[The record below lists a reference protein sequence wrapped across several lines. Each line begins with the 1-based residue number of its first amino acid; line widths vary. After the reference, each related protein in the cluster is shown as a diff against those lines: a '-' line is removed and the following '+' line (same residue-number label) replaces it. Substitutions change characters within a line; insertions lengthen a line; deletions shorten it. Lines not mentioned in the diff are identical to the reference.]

1 MLLDDLLQ
9 VCADS
14 CSGTAAHWGFWKP
27 GFSFSFSALREVS
40 DMLLGFAGLS
50 SFALLITS
58 YWTFARRRIVPSRQ
72 SVWLLGALLVV
83 CGCSQFAGRVVV
95 IPEAR
100 AAVIGLI
107 TAISCWTAALSL
119 LPLVMQRPAVLPA
132 APPEVDFER
141 EIAERQRA
149 EEALRNSEAETRKL
163 VEADARK
170 NEFLA
175 MLGHELRNPL
185 APIRYAVKIMKQ
197 RGLEDNELCWA
208 RDVVDHQVR
217 QMAELVDELL
227 DISRVTTGKV
237 RLQKEPIDVAT
248 IVAFA
253 VETSRPMIEMLNH
266 RLSIVLPPGPV
277 IVEADSL
284 RMAQVISNLLNN
296 AAKYSKAR
304 GQIRL
309 AVTVEGSEAVFRVRD
324 KGIGIPS
331 EMLAQIFDLFTQV
344 DQSLDHSQGGLGLG
358 LTLVRNLV
366 EMHGGTVSAQ
376 SDGLGRGSEFVV
388 RLPIQPESEVKEER
402 SPRNSG
408 VKPATACA
416 ANKRSRRV
424 LVVDDNVS
432 SAQSL
437 AMILKLDGHD
447 VQVAHDGTVALDA
460 VRRFRPEA
468 VLMDIGLPGMDGYE
482 VAQRLQQEPELR
494 ARILLLAAVTG
505 YAEDEAQQRSR
516 EVGFDHH
523 LVKPVDPEV
532 VLALLASLE
541 WTEDTQDDP
550 MKPTFAEPRRQSV
563 KLFPD

>member
-1 MLLDDLLQ
+1 VLLDALLQ
-9 VCADS
+9 VFAGS
-14 CSGTAAHWGFWKP
+14 CPETGTLWGFWKP
-27 GFSFSFSALREVS
+27 GFSTLQQVS
-40 DMLLGFAGLS
+40 GTLLGLAGLS
-50 SFALLITS
+50 SFALLIKS
-58 YWTFARRRIVPSRQ
+58 YLMFARRRAVPSRQ
-72 SVWLLGALLVV
+72 SVWSLGALLVI
-83 CGCSQFAGRVVV
+83 CGFSQFAGLVVV
-95 IPEAR
+95 MPDER
-100 AAVIGLI
+100 AAVISLI
-107 TAISCWTAALSL
+107 TAISCWAAALFL
-119 LPLVMQRPAVLPA
+119 MPLVVPRPAALQ
-132 APPEVDFER
+132 EVNYER

-197 RGLEDNELCWA
+197 RGSDDRELCWA

-253 VETSRPMIEMLNH
+253 VETSRPMIEILNH

-284 RMAQVISNLLNN
+284 RMAQVLSNLLNN
-296 AAKYSKAR
+296 AAKYSKSR

-366 EMHGGTVSAQ
+366 EMHGGSVSAH

-388 RLPIQPESEVKEER
+388 RIPILTESKAKDER
-402 SPRNSG
+402 APRESG
-408 VKPATACA
+408 VKPALARA
-416 ANKRSRRV
+416 ANVRTRRV

-482 VAQRLQQEPELR
+482 VALRLQQQPELR
-494 ARILLLAAVTG
+494 ESIMLLAAVTG

-541 WTEDTQDDP
+541 WTEQNESDP
-550 MKPTFAEPRRQSV
+550 EKPSFVSVVSNGSRQN
-563 KLFPD
+563 P

>member
-1 MLLDDLLQ
+1 MLLDDLLR
-9 VCADS
+9 VFADS
-14 CSGTAAHWGFWKP
+14 CLMTATLWEFWKP
-27 GFSFSFSALREVS
+27 GFSFSTLQQVS
-40 DMLLGFAGLS
+40 DSLLGLAGLS
-50 SFALLITS
+50 SFALLTTS
-58 YWTFARRRIVPSRQ
+58 YWMFSRRRVIPSRQ

-83 CGCSQFAGRVVV
+83 CGFSQLAGLVVV
-95 IPEAR
+95 IPAAR
-100 AAVIGLI
+100 AAVISLI
-107 TAISCWTAALSL
+107 TAISCWAAALSL
-119 LPLVMQRPAVLPA
+119 MPLVVHWPAILPEA
-132 APPEVDFER
+132 LPKVDYER

-197 RGLEDNELCWA
+197 RGLVDNELCWA

-253 VETSRPMIEMLNH
+253 VETSRPMIEILNH

-284 RMAQVISNLLNN
+284 RMAQAISNLLNN
-296 AAKYSKAR
+296 AAKYSKSR

-324 KGIGIPS
+324 KGIGIPP

-366 EMHGGTVSAQ
+366 EMHGGRVSAH
-376 SDGLGRGSEFVV
+376 SGGLGQGSEFVV
-388 RLPIQPESEVKEER
+388 RLPILPESKATEER
-402 SPRNSG
+402 APRDSG
-408 VKPATACA
+408 VKPALSRA
-416 ANKRSRRV
+416 ANVRSRRV

-468 VLMDIGLPGMDGYE
+468 ILMDIGLPGMDGYE
-482 VAQRLQQEPELR
+482 VALRLQQQPELR
-494 ARILLLAAVTG
+494 KTILLLAAVTG
-505 YAEDEAQQRSR
+505 YAEDEARQRSR

-541 WTEDTQDDP
+541 WTEDIPRDP
-550 MKPTFAEPRRQSV
+550 EKPTPVSVFSSGRRQN
-563 KLFPD
+563 P

>member
-1 MLLDDLLQ
+1 MLLLI
-9 VCADS
+9 C
-14 CSGTAAHWGFWKP
+14 
-27 GFSFSFSALREVS
+27 
-40 DMLLGFAGLS
+40 GFAQ
-50 SFALLITS
+50 ITS
-58 YWTFARRRIVPSRQ
+58 
-72 SVWLLGALLVV
+72 LV
-83 CGCSQFAGRVVV
+83 FV
-95 IPEAR
+95 IPNKW
-100 AAVIGLI
+100 AALSGLI
-107 TAISCWTAALSL
+107 TAISCWSAALIL
-119 LPLVMQRPAVLPA
+119 LLHPARTPVVQ
-132 APPEVDFER
+132 PEVDYER

-149 EEALRNSEAETRKL
+149 EEALRYSEAETRKL

-197 RGLEDNELCWA
+197 RGSDDPELCWA

-217 QMAELVDELL
+217 QMAELVDDLL
-227 DISRVTTGKV
+227 EISRVTTGKV

-253 VETSRPMIEMLNH
+253 IETSRPMIEILNH

-277 IVEADSL
+277 MVEADSL
-284 RMAQVISNLLNN
+284 RMAQVLSNLLNN
-296 AAKYSKAR
+296 AAKYSKSP

-309 AVTVEGSEAVFRVRD
+309 AVAVEGSEAVFRVRD

-358 LTLVRNLV
+358 LTLVRELV
-366 EMHGGTVSAQ
+366 EMHGGTVSAH

-388 RLPIQPESEVKEER
+388 RLPVLPESKAKAVRAPSESSK
-402 SPRNSG
+402 
-408 VKPATACA
+408 KPAVHHA
-416 ANKRSRRV
+416 ANVHSRRV
-424 LVVDDNVS
+424 LVVDDNMS

-447 VQVAHDGTVALDA
+447 VQIAHDGTVALDA
-460 VRRFRPEA
+460 VLRFRPEA
-468 VLMDIGLPGMDGYE
+468 VLMDIGLPGIDGYE
-482 VAQRLQQEPELR
+482 VALRIKQQPELR
-494 ARILLLAAVTG
+494 EGIILMAAVTG
-505 YAEDEAQQRSR
+505 YAEDEARQRSR

-541 WTEDTQDDP
+541 WTDDDHSRRD
-550 MKPTFAEPRRQSV
+550 KPTPAEPRRQSV